1 MIWHIQPHALAHIW
15 YSAQRWTTFQD
26 IGSGPCGR
34 SSHAMA
40 ADGTSIFLLGGK
52 LSADAKAENSK
63 FIYVLDTSMYYH
75 FFVISFG
82 QTSGFK
88 TQSKSRSRIP
98 TPTLPTLERRP
109 PNSRKS
115 HQRVPRPRGN
125 HNSRHSL
132 CRTRMSRQKV
142 VLLFSEKLPLEN
154 WTTPPLCRLLTN
166 ETGVRMTPH
175 RYSQV

>member
-1 MIWHIQPHALAHIW
+1 VIWHVQPHALAHIQ
-15 YSAQRWTTFQD
+15 YSAQRWISFQD

-34 SSHAMA
+34 FHHAMVSG
-40 ADGTSIFLLGGK
+40 GTRIFLLGGK
-52 LSADAKAENSK
+52 LSTDANDSK
-63 FIYVLDTSMYYH
+63 LIYVLDTSMYYLFLTFH
-75 FFVISFG
+75 SDRL
-82 QTSGFK
+82 QDL
-88 TQSKSRSRIP
+88 QSESRTRIP
-98 TPTLPTLERRP
+98 TPTLSSLERRP
-109 PNSRKS
+109 PNSRES

-132 CRTRMSRQKV
+132 CRTRMSKQIM
-142 VLLFSEKLPLEN
+142 VLLHFEKLPPEN